1 MSPTDA
7 DKCDCPMR
15 GKAILMSI
23 GCNNYYQLCAIK
35 SVASKQNLL
44 LAYFSIFF
52 VLFYIFGTL
61 YSSLTFEVHLSVAKP
76 KHKIILN
83 VQLSITAVLTAVG
96 NDMQISGLSQI
107 SDLIEYKCS
116 GIIVRC
122 SDTDLCSDKRDLYH
136 L

>member
-1 MSPTDA
+1 M
-7 DKCDCPMR
+7 
-15 GKAILMSI
+15 
-23 GCNNYYQLCAIK
+23 
-35 SVASKQNLL
+35 
-44 LAYFSIFF
+44 
-52 VLFYIFGTL
+52 
-61 YSSLTFEVHLSVAKP
+61 HLSVAKP

-107 SDLIEYKCS
+107 SDLIEYKYS

-122 SDTDLCSDKRDLYH
+122 SDTDLCSDKRDLCH